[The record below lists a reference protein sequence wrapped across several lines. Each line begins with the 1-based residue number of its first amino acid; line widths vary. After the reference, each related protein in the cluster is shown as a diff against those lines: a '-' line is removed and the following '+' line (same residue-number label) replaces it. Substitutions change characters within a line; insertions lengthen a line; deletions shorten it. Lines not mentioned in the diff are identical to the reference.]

1 MLGFVLSGSQLVGG
15 ISWGW
20 SVDLLFMCSCFHY
33 FFYVFDCFSYVSSSD
48 SCYCHSLC
56 FGVVVGSCVVFGGY
70 VSDIFSFFP
79 YYMGDYVIADF
90 ELFFDELIFAVGWL
104 V

>member
-20 SVDLLFMCSCFHY
+20 SVDLLFLCSCFHY
-33 FFYVFDCFSYVSSSD
+33 FFYVFDCFSYVSSSG

-56 FGVVVGSCVVFGGY
+56 FGVVVGSCVFLEVMCL
-70 VSDIFSFFP
+70 IFFP
-79 YYMGDYVIADF
+79 SFPITWGTM
-90 ELFFDELIFAVGWL
+90 LLLIL
-104 V
+104 NSSLMY